1 MSRSKVSRLCKFLDE
16 DIEALRKSDLS
27 EYEWPYLWL
36 DATYFPCRSSGF
48 VKSTAIV
55 TAIAANK
62 KGVRQVIGLSYFDT
76 ENYLD

>member
-1 MSRSKVSRLCKFLDE
+1 MIPNRYGFSCCNMRNV
-16 DIEALRKSDLS
+16 
-27 EYEWPYLWL
+27 
-36 DATYFPCRSSGF
+36 SSGF

-62 KGVRQVIGLSYFDT
+62 KGVKQVIGLSYFDT